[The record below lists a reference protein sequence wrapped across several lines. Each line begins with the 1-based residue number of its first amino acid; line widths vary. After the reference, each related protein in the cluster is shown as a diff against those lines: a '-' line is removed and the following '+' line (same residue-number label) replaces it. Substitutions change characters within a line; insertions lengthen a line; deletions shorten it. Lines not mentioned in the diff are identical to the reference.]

1 MAGGQGG
8 GALRLAEQHAECAE
22 VVDPTRGEADAQG
35 HRVGRPRPEVRQ
47 LVLELRGGGGGL
59 HYIIPPYYILYHT
72 YHILYHAYIF
82 LHTYMILN
90 HT

>member
-47 LVLELRGGGGGL
+47 LVLELRGGGGG
-59 HYIIPPYYILYHT
+59 YIILYH
-72 YHILYHAYIF
+72 HIIYYTIHIIYYTMPIFFSTLYI
-82 LHTYMILN
+82 ILN